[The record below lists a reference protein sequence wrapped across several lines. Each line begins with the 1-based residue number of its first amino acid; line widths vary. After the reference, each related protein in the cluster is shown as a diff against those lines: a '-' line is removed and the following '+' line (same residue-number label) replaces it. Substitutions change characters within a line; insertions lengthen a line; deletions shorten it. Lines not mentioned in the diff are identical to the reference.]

1 MLGCGPLSL
10 PFQALIADGRC
21 PPKSCLALALLS
33 WVNYTHPT
41 LITTSTSPPD
51 LWIESPGSDQRDIDA
66 TTPTHTPPPPS
77 YRARPEKA
85 LCTPWALS
93 HCCLL
98 SAASLNGSVGAEK
111 SQVRALAGHVFE
123 LGFASTSQEPG
134 PEPTSPL
141 PASHKKSFL
150 WIGKAAQ
157 ILEHIYIKSS

>member
-10 PFQALIADGRC
+10 PFWALIADGRC

-41 LITTSTSPPD
+41 LIMTSTSPTD
-51 LWIESPGSDQRDIDA
+51 LWTESPGSDQRDIDA
-66 TTPTHTPPPPS
+66 PPAPS
-77 YRARPEKA
+77 YRVRPEKA

-98 SAASLNGSVGAEK
+98 SAASLNGSAGAEK
-111 SQVRALAGHVFE
+111 SQARALAGHVFD
-123 LGFASTSQEPG
+123 LGFAPTSREPG

-141 PASHKKSFL
+141 PASHKKFLL

-157 ILEHIYIKSS
+157 ILEHIYIKSF